1 MVDPLTVFAAS
12 SGQATVRVGRVWP
25 VGGATA
31 MNGEAVIRLVS
42 EQMER
47 ILWTA
52 RSAGGTLIISRGH
65 DPDTIRQ
72 LLDQGL
78 IRERL
83 GHLVLTPKGTQQRR
97 ACAPF

>member
-1 MVDPLTVFAAS
+1 VPLNSPDPYESITRLSKKLEGYAAVGAGTVLTVE
-12 SGQATVRVGRVWP
+12 QVERV
-25 VGGATA
+25 
-31 MNGEAVIRLVS
+31 EA
-42 EQMER
+42 
-47 ILWTA
+47 
-52 RSAGGTLIISRGH
+52 AGGTLIISRGH